1 MTEPGKKR
9 VLIVD
14 DESHIRLLLKMLLKG
29 LPCEVVGEGVNGA
42 EAVSLY
48 KSLKPDLMLLD
59 VNMPFKT
66 GTDALGDVMKECPE
80 ARVVMLTS
88 VADMETV
95 KRCVTLGAKGYI
107 RKDTPPEQI
116 KTLVSNILGV

>member
-1 MTEPGKKR
+1 MTSHVLPTYARAGIGFVRVPSKANEPEA
-9 VLIVD
+9 VQA
-14 DESHIRLLLKMLLKG
+14 IR
-29 LPCEVVGEGVNGA
+29 GVNGA

-66 GTDALGDVMKECPE
+66 GTDALGEVMKECPE

-88 VADMETV
+88 VADMDTV

-116 KTLVSNILGV
+116 KTLVANALGA